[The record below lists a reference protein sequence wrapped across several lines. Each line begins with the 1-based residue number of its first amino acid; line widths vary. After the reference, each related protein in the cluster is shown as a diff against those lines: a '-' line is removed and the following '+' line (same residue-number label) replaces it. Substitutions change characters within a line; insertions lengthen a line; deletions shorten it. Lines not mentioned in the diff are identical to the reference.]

1 MPDFLPHVDGSGRGL
16 DDGECI
22 HCGTAG
28 SLDGWECPVR
38 LREALD
44 ADHLDSL
51 RDIGEAVVRHIAS
64 PGAEDDA
71 VEHATVP
78 EVLGWLRDLE
88 ADREALRP
96 LREPDPKNRGM
107 RVDFG
112 ALVTHAKHS
121 KAPKLLKFALGELEG
136 HLHEMKRRVDAG
148 DYAAVHELLDL
159 YCIDGKVTRG

>member
-38 LREALD
+38 LR
-44 ADHLDSL
+44 
-51 RDIGEAVVRHIAS
+51 
-64 PGAEDDA
+64 
-71 VEHATVP
+71 
-78 EVLGWLRDLE
+78 
-88 ADREALRP
+88 
-96 LREPDPKNRGM
+96 
-107 RVDFG
+107 
-112 ALVTHAKHS
+112 
-121 KAPKLLKFALGELEG
+121 
-136 HLHEMKRRVDAG
+136 G